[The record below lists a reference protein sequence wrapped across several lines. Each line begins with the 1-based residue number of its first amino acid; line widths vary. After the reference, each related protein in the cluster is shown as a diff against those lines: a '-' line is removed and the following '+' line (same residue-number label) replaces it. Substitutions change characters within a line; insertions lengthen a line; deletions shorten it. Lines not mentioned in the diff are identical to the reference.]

1 MSKAGNRPEVP
12 VETARAPHRAILI
25 ASRRCPMCQGPLG
38 DRLNQRACS
47 AKCRAAL
54 SRGRHQR
61 ALDEKDE
68 RLAELLRLALRIVE
82 DR

>member
-1 MSKAGNRPEVP
+1 
-12 VETARAPHRAILI
+12 
-25 ASRRCPMCQGPLG
+25 
-38 DRLNQRACS
+38 
-47 AKCRAAL
+47 L